1 MQQSRRQVLRAGWVA
16 GAALGLP
23 WLQLFA
29 DPPNARAA
37 SRPKAT
43 APPARMGL
51 FFWASGVIPERWVP
65 EATGPVAALSPQ
77 LAPLERHKNRLA
89 VLSNFRVAV
98 PNVTTHLPGP
108 AGLLTGRPLRESSG
122 GDWQFDG
129 PTADQLVAAANTGH
143 TPFASL
149 EVSVDPNGSG
159 LSHRVAGD
167 RIIAEPSPF
176 ALYERL
182 TGQALP
188 AGPDAALERSKLLLR
203 RSVLD
208 LVGDDL
214 TRLRQRVGTADR
226 IRLDQHEASVRA
238 LELRLAAL
246 GDESA
251 APACVPFEAPTVT
264 GDERVH
270 PAMRERC
277 GLLGDLLAVALACD
291 LTRVISVWYSDPLSN
306 LLYDGVTMGH
316 HQLTHEEAGD
326 QPMVDGVVQTIMGD
340 LALFLDKLAALPEGD
355 GTVLD
360 SLGLLCTSD
369 CARGRTHSIDDYPIL
384 VAGSMGGR
392 LRTGFHHRAAG
403 GANAAEVT
411 LTMLRAA
418 GLELPTWGEGTAA
431 VSRGVPELEA

>member
-1 MQQSRRQVLRAGWVA
+1 
-16 GAALGLP
+16 LP

-29 DPPNARAA
+29 DPPAARAA
-37 SRPKAT
+37 TRPKST
-43 APPARMGL
+43 VPSRFGL

-65 EATGPVAALSPQ
+65 EATGTGFDFSPQ
-77 LAPLERHKNRLA
+77 LAPLERHRDRLS
-89 VLSNFRVAV
+89 VLSNYRVLV
-98 PNVTTHLPGP
+98 PNVTTHIPGP
-108 AGLLTGRPLRESSG
+108 AGLLTGRPLVDRAV
-122 GDWQFDG
+122 GDWQFAG
-129 PTADQLVAAANTGH
+129 PTADQQLAAAQVGL
-143 TPFASL
+143 TPFGSL
-149 EVSVDPNGSG
+149 EVSVDPNGIG
-159 LSHRVAGD
+159 MSHRVAGE
-167 RIIAEPSPF
+167 RVVAEPSPF

-208 LVGDDL
+208 LVSDDL
-214 TRLRQRVGTADR
+214 TRLRSRVGSADR
-226 IRLDQHEASVRA
+226 IRLEQHTASIRA

-251 APACVPFEAPTVT
+251 APACIPFETRPLT

-291 LTRVISVWYSDPLSN
+291 LTRVVSVWYSDPLAN

-316 HQLTHEEAGD
+316 HQLTHEEAGE
-326 QPMVDGVVQTIMGD
+326 QPMVDAVVQTIMGD

-403 GANAAEVT
+403 GANAADVT

-418 GLELPTWGEGTAA
+418 GLDLATWGEGEGMAT
-431 VSRGVPELEA
+431 RGVPELEA

>member
-1 MQQSRRQVLRAGWVA
+1 MKRTRRQMLRAGWVA

-29 DPPNARAA
+29 DPPAAHAA
-37 SRPKAT
+37 SQPKAGET
-43 APPARMGL
+43 PARFGL

-65 EATGPVAALSPQ
+65 DQTGMGYAMSPQ
-77 LAPLERHKNRLA
+77 LAPLDRHRERLA

-108 AGLLTGRPLRESSG
+108 AGLLTGRALRSSVG

-182 TGQALP
+182 TGQTLP

-238 LELRLAAL
+238 LELRLAAF

-251 APACVPFEAPTVT
+251 APACVPFDAPTVN

-306 LLYDGVTMGH
+306 LLYDGVTIGH

-326 QPMVDGVVQTIMGD
+326 QPMVDAVVQTIMGD

-355 GTVLD
+355 STVLD
-360 SLGLLCTSD
+360 SLGLLCTTD
-369 CARGRTHSIDDYPIL
+369 CARGRIHNLDDYPML

-418 GLELPTWGEGTAA
+418 GLDLPAFGQGEAMVT
-431 VSRGVPELEA
+431 RGLPELQP

>member
-1 MQQSRRQVLRAGWVA
+1 M
-16 GAALGLP
+16 
-23 WLQLFA
+23 
-29 DPPNARAA
+29 
-37 SRPKAT
+37 
-43 APPARMGL
+43 
-51 FFWASGVIPERWVP
+51 
-65 EATGPVAALSPQ
+65 
-77 LAPLERHKNRLA
+77 
-89 VLSNFRVAV
+89 
-98 PNVTTHLPGP
+98 
-108 AGLLTGRPLRESSG
+108 
-122 GDWQFDG
+122 
-129 PTADQLVAAANTGH
+129 
-143 TPFASL
+143 
-149 EVSVDPNGSG
+149 DPNGSG

-167 RIIAEPSPF
+167 RMVAEAFPF

-182 TGQALP
+182 SGQTLP
-188 AGPDAALERSKLLLR
+188 AGPDAGLERSKLLLR

-208 LVGDDL
+208 LVSDDL
-214 TRLRQRVGTADR
+214 TRLRSRVGAADR
-226 IRLDQHEASVRA
+226 VRLEQHEASIRA

-246 GDESA
+246 GEEGA
-251 APACVPFEAPTVT
+251 APACIPFETRPIT

-277 GLLGDLLAVALACD
+277 GILGDLLAVALACD
-291 LTRVISVWYSDPLSN
+291 LTRVVSVWYSDPLSN
-306 LLYDGVTMGH
+306 LLYDGVAMGH

-326 QPMVDGVVQTIMGD
+326 QPMVDAVVQTIMGD

-418 GLELPTWGEGTAA
+418 GLELPTWGEGAA
-431 VSRGVPELEA
+431 TVSRGVPELEA

>member
-1 MQQSRRQVLRAGWVA
+1 MGVSRRQVLRAGWVA
-16 GAALGLP
+16 GASLGLP

-29 DPPNARAA
+29 DPPAALAA
-37 SRPKAT
+37 SRPKAA

-65 EATGPVAALSPQ
+65 EATGTGFDFSPQ
-77 LAPLERHKNRLA
+77 LAPLERHRDRLS
-89 VLSNFRVAV
+89 VLSNYRVLV
-98 PNVTTHLPGP
+98 PNVTTHIPGP
-108 AGLLTGRPLRESSG
+108 AGLLTGRPLVDRAV
-122 GDWQFDG
+122 GDWQFAG
-129 PTADQLVAAANTGH
+129 PTADQQLAAAQVGL
-143 TPFASL
+143 TPFGSL
-149 EVSVDPNGSG
+149 EVSVDPNGIG
-159 LSHRVAGD
+159 MSHRVAGE
-167 RIIAEPSPF
+167 RVVAEPSPF

-208 LVGDDL
+208 LVSDDL
-214 TRLRQRVGTADR
+214 TRLRSRVGSADR
-226 IRLDQHEASVRA
+226 IRLEQHTASIRA

-251 APACVPFEAPTVT
+251 APACIPFETRPLT

-291 LTRVISVWYSDPLSN
+291 LTRVVSVWYSDPLAN

-316 HQLTHEEAGD
+316 HQLTHEEAGE
-326 QPMVDGVVQTIMGD
+326 QPMVDAVVQTIMGD

-403 GANAAEVT
+403 GANAADVT

-418 GLELPTWGEGTAA
+418 GLDLATWGEGEGMAT
-431 VSRGVPELEA
+431 RGVPELEA

>member
-1 MQQSRRQVLRAGWVA
+1 MGVSRRQVLRAGWVA
-16 GAALGLP
+16 GASLGLP

-29 DPPNARAA
+29 DPPAARAA
-37 SRPKAT
+37 TRPKST
-43 APPARMGL
+43 VPSRFGL

-65 EATGPVAALSPQ
+65 ETTGAGFDFSPQ
-77 LAPLERHKNRLA
+77 LAPLERHRDRLS
-89 VLSNFRVAV
+89 VLSNYRVVV
-98 PNVTTHLPGP
+98 PNVTTHIPGP
-108 AGLLTGRPLRESSG
+108 AGLLTGRPLVAGPG

-129 PTADQLVAAANTGH
+129 PTADQQLAAAQVGR
-143 TPFASL
+143 TPFGSL

-159 LSHRVAGD
+159 MSHRVAGD
-167 RIIAEPSPF
+167 RIMAEPSPF

-188 AGPDAALERSKLLLR
+188 AGPDAAAERARLLLR
-203 RSVLD
+203 TSVLD
-208 LVGDDL
+208 LVSDDL
-214 TRLRQRVGTADR
+214 ARLRRRVGTADR

-246 GDESA
+246 GDERA
-251 APACVPFEAPTVT
+251 VPACVPFDAPQIA

-306 LLYDGVTMGH
+306 LLYDGATMGH

-326 QPMVDGVVQTIMGD
+326 QPMVDGVVQSIMGD
-340 LALFLDKLAALPEGD
+340 LATFLDKLAALPEGD

-369 CARGRTHSIDDYPIL
+369 CARGRIHNLDDYPIL

-392 LRTGFHHRAAG
+392 LRTGLHHRAAG

-411 LTMLRAA
+411 LTLLRAA
-418 GLELPTWGEGTAA
+418 GLDRPSWGEGEGMAT
-431 VSRGVPELEA
+431 RGVPELEA